1 MPRSFLFTNRRY
13 IPTPPPT
20 DVDID
25 DGSHQDESRSSDS
38 SSSSNDS
45 NSVVKMREGE
55 VPPCGAPSPTLSS
68 EMIVAQILI
77 RQAEQTEAV
86 NLALHNKPAS
96 SYDAAP
102 ITNINT
108 TTTTTTINNNNN
120 NNNNNSN
127 IVTIINKGN
136 VDGHTI
142 AADSDPCREQRC
154 AVTTIKAADNV
165 NDSRFYSTQS
175 DDSARPSV
183 IYSVSSHNNSSSSSS
198 SIHYSNYSSNVD
210 VSGEVGMDLSLKGK
224 SDI

>member
-20 DVDID
+20 DVDND

-38 SSSSNDS
+38 SSSSN
-45 NSVVKMREGE
+45 NNNNVEKMSEGE
-55 VPPCGAPSPTLSS
+55 VGPCGAPSPTLSS

-102 ITNINT
+102 IANINT
-108 TTTTTTINNNNN
+108 TVINS
-120 NNNNNSN
+120 NNNSN
-127 IVTIINKGN
+127 IVTIINKGS

-154 AVTTIKAADNV
+154 AVTTIKVANNV

-183 IYSVSSHNNSSSSSS
+183 IYSVSSHNNNSSNSSSN
-198 SIHYSNYSSNVD
+198 IHYSNYSSNAD